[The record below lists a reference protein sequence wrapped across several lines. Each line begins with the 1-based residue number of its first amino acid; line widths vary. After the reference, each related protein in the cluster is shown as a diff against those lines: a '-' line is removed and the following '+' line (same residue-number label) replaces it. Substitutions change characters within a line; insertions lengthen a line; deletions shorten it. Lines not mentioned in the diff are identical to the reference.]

1 MFNCLSIAFTYFPI
15 SYCYNFLNKLLFNF
29 SQSAILLQIYLQKKP
44 DKIIQ
49 CNPVRLLISLI
60 ILNHYIDS

>member
-29 SQSAILLQIYLQKKP
+29 SQSAILLQIYLQK
-44 DKIIQ
+44 
-49 CNPVRLLISLI
+49 NLTRLSNV
-60 ILNHYIDS
+60 ILSGF

>member
-29 SQSAILLQIYLQKKP
+29 SQSAILLQIYLHLG
-44 DKIIQ
+44 
-49 CNPVRLLISLI
+49 V
-60 ILNHYIDS
+60 IDSYIKTKNPEYLVFKPKM